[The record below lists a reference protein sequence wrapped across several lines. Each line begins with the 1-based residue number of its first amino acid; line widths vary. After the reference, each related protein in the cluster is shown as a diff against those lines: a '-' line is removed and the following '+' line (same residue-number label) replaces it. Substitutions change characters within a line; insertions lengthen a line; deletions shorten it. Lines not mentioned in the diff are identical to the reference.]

1 MLCVFISGIE
11 GHTIVRDLFTTHHEQ
26 QQRRAGVL
34 SGITLSSECARVDG
48 VVNTIGF
55 PLVGGPAGSM
65 EGGRQIEA
73 AKEILSAKNVPYF
86 VAAPL
91 LIQDAD
97 SWQKGGVQGLQ
108 TVVLYALPEL
118 DGAIETVVLGG
129 LVGGDKII
137 VIPERV
143 RRLAD
148 RLKVV

>member
-1 MLCVFISGIE
+1 
-11 GHTIVRDLFTTHHEQ
+11 
-26 QQRRAGVL
+26 
-34 SGITLSSECARVDG
+34 
-48 VVNTIGF
+48 
-55 PLVGGPAGSM
+55 M

-137 VIPERV
+137 VMPERV

-148 RLKVV
+148 RLKVPLCHFLSYSTYPIIQPLNSSYQPTFSISPGLGSFTTDCPSRPTIVNLAIWFSS

>member
-1 MLCVFISGIE
+1 
-11 GHTIVRDLFTTHHEQ
+11 
-26 QQRRAGVL
+26 
-34 SGITLSSECARVDG
+34 
-48 VVNTIGF
+48 
-55 PLVGGPAGSM
+55 M

-137 VIPERV
+137 VMPERV

-148 RLKVV
+148 RLKVHRCLFAFVFLYYISDTLYPIIQPANPPHQPTSSISLGLGSFTTDCPSRPTLIDLAIWFSS